1 MLSKA
6 RGKRFQLILIK
17 PSHYDADG
25 YVVQWLRSTMPSN
38 SLAAV
43 YSLALGAATRQ
54 VLGPDLP
61 IDVVAIDE
69 TNTRV
74 RPRDIVKRIASNG
87 GLGLIGFVGVQ
98 SNEFPRT
105 LDLARRFRAAGVQV
119 MIGGFHVSG
128 CLAML
133 KETQVDI
140 KVAQELGVSI
150 FAGEAEEGFD
160 EVLQDAAKGELKPL
174 YNHMKK
180 ELPGIGNVPFPPFL
194 PVDFVNRTVG
204 NVTSFDAGRGCP
216 FQCSFCTIINVQ
228 GRKSRY
234 RSPDSIEQILRM
246 NWAQGV
252 KRFFIT
258 DDNFARNKDWEAIY
272 DRIIKLREE
281 DGMDVRFM
289 IQVDTLCHKIPNF
302 IEKSRRA
309 GVTRVFIGLENIN
322 PANLIAAKKRQNKI
336 TEYRK
341 MLLEW
346 KRVGI
351 MTFAGYILGFENDTP
366 ESIRHDLEIIKKEL
380 PLDALEFF
388 VLTPLPGSEDHK
400 ILYEK
405 NVWMDP
411 DMNKYE
417 LEHVVTAHAKMTR
430 EEWQSAYRSA
440 WDVFYTD
447 EHLETI
453 MRRAHATGINIR
465 SLMPVLMW
473 FSSAMKIENLHPLQW
488 GIFRVKH
495 RKDRRPGFPIE
506 SPLSFYANYAA
517 ETSQEGHEAR
527 AALAASEEHRR
538 QDRGRPELQAL
549 SGRGPGSSDRG
560 RRRAYG
566 ALHPERDG
574 ARGRKA
580 RASRGRAS
588 SHERS
593 CRQWPRRQ
601 WAERQWAKRCR
612 DPRRSPSRCRPPRS
626 PPRATARHHPASGIS
641 LTRSCPRT
649 RASSIHWSCNPIEGG
664 GYWIAR
670 SSRAMTIS
678 WKAAAST
685 SRRAPG
691 ERNRRPDQLA
701 CAMAVGAGRMDSL
714 PRHSEGRTGAD
725 SAPYAGRPSG
735 P

>member
-17 PSHYDADG
+17 PSHYDAAG

-43 YSLALGAATRQ
+43 YSLARGAAERQ

-61 IDVVAIDE
+61 IDVIAMDE

-74 RPRDIVKRIASNG
+74 RPRDIVKRIAKNG
-87 GLGLIGFVGVQ
+87 GLGLVGLIGVQ
-98 SNEFPRT
+98 SNEFPRA
-105 LDLARRFRAAGVQV
+105 LDIARPLRAAGVQV

-133 KETQVDI
+133 KDTQTDI
-140 KVAQELGVSI
+140 KVAQALGISI
-150 FAGEAEEGFD
+150 FAGEAEEGLD
-160 EVLQDAAKGELKPL
+160 EVLQDAARGELRDL
-174 YNHMKK
+174 YNHMKV
-180 ELPGIGNVPFPPFL
+180 LPGIGDVPSPPFL
-194 PVDFVNRTVG
+194 PVDFVKRTVG

-366 ESIRHDLEIIKKEL
+366 DSIRHDLEIIKKEL

-417 LEHVVTAHAKMTR
+417 LEHVVTGHAKMTK
-430 EEWQSAYRSA
+430 EEWQGAYRSA
-440 WDVFYTD
+440 WDIFYTD

-473 FSSAMKIENLHPLQW
+473 FSSAVKIEELHPLQW

-495 RKDRRPGFPIE
+495 RKDRRPGLPIE
-506 SPLSFYANYAA
+506 TSLSFYAGYAA
-517 ETSQEGHEAR
+517 ETARKAVKLVRRWRHLKSIVAKIETDPHAKSYQDDALIPVGEEDAEHMELYTQSETVR
-527 AALAASEEHRR
+527 AAV
-538 QDRGRPELQAL
+538 Q
-549 SGRGPGSSDRG
+549 
-560 RRRAYG
+560 
-566 ALHPERDG
+566 
-574 ARGRKA
+574 
-580 RASRGRAS
+580 
-588 SHERS
+588 HER
-593 CRQWPRRQ
+593 RV
-601 WAERQWAKRCR
+601 
-612 DPRRSPSRCRPPRS
+612 
-626 PPRATARHHPASGIS
+626 ASGPANGHQPKVHAGNGHAGNGHKDS
-641 LTRSCPRT
+641 GL
-649 RASSIHWSCNPIEGG
+649 GD
-664 GYWIAR
+664 
-670 SSRAMTIS
+670 
-678 WKAAAST
+678 AAHHDAGHHDH
-685 SRRAPG
+685 AH
-691 ERNRRPDQLA
+691 ERRPDI
-701 CAMAVGAGRMDSL
+701 
-714 PRHSEGRTGAD
+714 
-725 SAPYAGRPSG
+725 APPA
-735 P
+735 

>member
-17 PSHYDADG
+17 PSHYDAAG

-43 YSLALGAATRQ
+43 YSLARGAAERQ

-61 IDVVAIDE
+61 IDVIAMDE

-74 RPRDIVKRIASNG
+74 RPRDIAKRIAKNG
-87 GLGLIGFVGVQ
+87 GLGLVGLIGVQ
-98 SNEFPRT
+98 SNEFPRA
-105 LDLARRFRAAGVQV
+105 LDIARPLRAAGVQV

-133 KETQVDI
+133 KDTQTDI
-140 KVAQELGVSI
+140 KVAQALGISI
-150 FAGEAEEGFD
+150 FAGEAEEGLD
-160 EVLQDAAKGELKPL
+160 EVLQDAARGELRDL
-174 YNHMKK
+174 YNHMKV
-180 ELPGIGNVPFPPFL
+180 LPGIGDVPSPPFL
-194 PVDFVNRTVG
+194 PVDFVKRTVG

-302 IEKSRRA
+302 IEKSQRA

-366 ESIRHDLEIIKKEL
+366 DSIRHDLEIIKKEL

-400 ILYEK
+400 VLYEK

-417 LEHVVTAHAKMTR
+417 LEHVVTGHAKMTK
-430 EEWQSAYRSA
+430 EEWQGAYRSA
-440 WDVFYTD
+440 WDIFYTD

-473 FSSAMKIENLHPLQW
+473 FSSAVKIEELHPLQW

-495 RKDRRPGFPIE
+495 RKDRRPGLPIE
-506 SPLSFYANYAA
+506 SPLSFYAGYAA
-517 ETSQEGHEAR
+517 ETARKAVKLVRRWRHLKSIVAKIEADPHAKSYQDGALIPVGEEDAEHMELYTQSETVR
-527 AALAASEEHRR
+527 AAV
-538 QDRGRPELQAL
+538 Q
-549 SGRGPGSSDRG
+549 
-560 RRRAYG
+560 
-566 ALHPERDG
+566 
-574 ARGRKA
+574 
-580 RASRGRAS
+580 
-588 SHERS
+588 HERRVAGGPANGHQPKVHS
-593 CRQWPRRQ
+593 GNGHV
-601 WAERQWAKRCR
+601 ANGHAGNGHK
-612 DPRRSPSRCRPPRS
+612 DNGLGD
-626 PPRATARHHPASGIS
+626 AAHHDAGHHDH
-641 LTRSCPRT
+641 
-649 RASSIHWSCNPIEGG
+649 AHE
-664 GYWIAR
+664 
-670 SSRAMTIS
+670 
-678 WKAAAST
+678 
-685 SRRAPG
+685 
-691 ERNRRPDQLA
+691 RRPDI
-701 CAMAVGAGRMDSL
+701 
-714 PRHSEGRTGAD
+714 
-725 SAPYAGRPSG
+725 APPAA
-735 P
+735 

>member
-1 MLSKA
+1 M
-6 RGKRFQLILIK
+6 
-17 PSHYDADG
+17 
-25 YVVQWLRSTMPSN
+25 
-38 SLAAV
+38 
-43 YSLALGAATRQ
+43 
-54 VLGPDLP
+54 
-61 IDVVAIDE
+61 
-69 TNTRV
+69 
-74 RPRDIVKRIASNG
+74 RPRDIAKRIARNG
-87 GLGLIGFVGVQ
+87 GFGLVGLIGVQ
-98 SNEFPRT
+98 SNEFPRA
-105 LDLARRFRAAGVQV
+105 LDIARPLRAAGVQV

-133 KETQVDI
+133 KDTQTDI
-140 KVAQELGVSI
+140 KVAQELGISI
-150 FAGEAEEGFD
+150 FAGEAEEGLD
-160 EVLQDAAKGELKPL
+160 EVLQDAARGELRDL
-174 YNHMKK
+174 YNHMKV
-180 ELPGIGNVPFPPFL
+180 LPGIGDVPSPPFL
-194 PVDFVNRTVG
+194 PVDFVKRTVG

-302 IEKSRRA
+302 IEKSQRA

-351 MTFAGYILGFENDTP
+351 MTFAGYILGFPNDTP

-400 ILYEK
+400 VLYEK

-417 LEHVVTAHAKMTR
+417 LEHVVTGHAKMTK
-430 EEWQSAYRSA
+430 EEWQGAYRSA
-440 WDVFYTD
+440 WDIFYTD

-473 FSSAMKIENLHPLQW
+473 FSSAVKIEELHPLQW

-495 RKDRRPGFPIE
+495 RKDRRPGLPIE
-506 SPLSFYANYAA
+506 SPLSFYASYAA
-517 ETSQEGHEAR
+517 ETARKAVKLARRWRHLKSIVAKIEADPHAKSYQDDALIPVGEEDAEHMELYTQSETVR
-527 AALAASEEHRR
+527 AAV
-538 QDRGRPELQAL
+538 Q
-549 SGRGPGSSDRG
+549 
-560 RRRAYG
+560 
-566 ALHPERDG
+566 
-574 ARGRKA
+574 
-580 RASRGRAS
+580 
-588 SHERS
+588 HER
-593 CRQWPRRQ
+593 RVAGGPANGHQPKVH
-601 WAERQWAKRCR
+601 AGNGHAGNGHAANGHK
-612 DPRRSPSRCRPPRS
+612 DNGLGD
-626 PPRATARHHPASGIS
+626 AAHHDAGHHDH
-641 LTRSCPRT
+641 
-649 RASSIHWSCNPIEGG
+649 AHE
-664 GYWIAR
+664 
-670 SSRAMTIS
+670 
-678 WKAAAST
+678 
-685 SRRAPG
+685 
-691 ERNRRPDQLA
+691 RRPDI
-701 CAMAVGAGRMDSL
+701 
-714 PRHSEGRTGAD
+714 
-725 SAPYAGRPSG
+725 APPAA
-735 P
+735 

>member
-1 MLSKA
+1 MPSKA
-6 RGKRFQLILIK
+6 PDRRFQLILIK

-43 YSLALGAATRQ
+43 YSLAKGAAERGI
-54 VLGPDLP
+54 LGPDLP
-61 IDVVAIDE
+61 IDVIAIDE

-74 RPRDIVKRIASNG
+74 RPREIAKRIARHG
-87 GLGLIGFVGVQ
+87 GLGMVGLIGVQ
-98 SNEFPRT
+98 SNEFPRA
-105 LDLARRFRAAGVQV
+105 LDISRPLRAAGVQV
-119 MIGGFHVSG
+119 VIGGFHVSG

-133 KETQVDI
+133 KETQTDI
-140 KVAQELGVSI
+140 KSAQDLGISI

-160 EVLQDAAKGELKPL
+160 EVLLDAAKRELRPL
-174 YNHMKK
+174 YNHMK
-180 ELPGIGNVPFPPFL
+180 ELPGIGDVASPPFL
-194 PVDFVNRTVG
+194 PVDFVKRTVG

-234 RSPDSIEQILRM
+234 RSPNSIEQILRM

-281 DGMDVRFM
+281 DGLDVRFM

-400 ILYEK
+400 VLFEK

-417 LEHVVTAHAKMTR
+417 LEHVVTGHPKMTK
-430 EEWQSAYRSA
+430 EEWQDAYRSA
-440 WDVFYTD
+440 WDIFYTD

-473 FSSAMKIENLHPLQW
+473 FSSAVKIEELHPLQW
-488 GIFRVKH
+488 GIFRLKY
-495 RKDRRPGFPIE
+495 RKDRRSTFPIE
-506 SPLSFYANYAA
+506 PRLSFYANTVQETARKAVKLVRRWRHLKRIVAKIEADPHAKLYMDAA
-517 ETSQEGHEAR
+517 LTPVAEEDAEHMDLYNQSDVIR
-527 AALAASEEHRR
+527 AAVQHERR
-538 QDRGRPELQAL
+538 VAGHHTHSHPANGHVHVHGDNGHAGNGADAGHHDHQDRDE
-549 SGRGPGSSDRG
+549 
-560 RRRAYG
+560 RRT
-566 ALHPERDG
+566 EIV
-574 ARGRKA
+574 
-580 RASRGRAS
+580 
-588 SHERS
+588 
-593 CRQWPRRQ
+593 
-601 WAERQWAKRCR
+601 
-612 DPRRSPSRCRPPRS
+612 PP
-626 PPRATARHHPASGIS
+626 
-641 LTRSCPRT
+641 
-649 RASSIHWSCNPIEGG
+649 
-664 GYWIAR
+664 
-670 SSRAMTIS
+670 
-678 WKAAAST
+678 AA
-685 SRRAPG
+685 
-691 ERNRRPDQLA
+691 
-701 CAMAVGAGRMDSL
+701 
-714 PRHSEGRTGAD
+714 
-725 SAPYAGRPSG
+725 
-735 P
+735 

>member
-1 MLSKA
+1 
-6 RGKRFQLILIK
+6 
-17 PSHYDADG
+17 
-25 YVVQWLRSTMPSN
+25 MPSN

-105 LDLARRFRAAGVQV
+105 LDLARRFRAAGLQV

-160 EVLQDAAKGELKPL
+160 EVLQDAAKGALKPL

-506 SPLSFYANYAA
+506 SPLVVLR
-517 ETSQEGHEAR
+517 ELCRGDIQEGHEAR

-560 RRRAYG
+560 RRRAHG

-580 RASRGRAS
+580 RAPRGRAS

-593 CRQWPRRQ
+593 GRQWPCRQ

-626 PPRATARHHPASGIS
+626 PPRATARHHPASGMS
-641 LTRSCPRT
+641 LTLSCPRT
-649 RASSIHWSCNPIEGG
+649 RASSIHWSRSPIEGG
-664 GYWIAR
+664 VITG
-670 SSRAMTIS
+670 S
-678 WKAAAST
+678 
-685 SRRAPG
+685 PG
-691 ERNRRPDQLA
+691 R
-701 CAMAVGAGRMDSL
+701 AGR
-714 PRHSEGRTGAD
+714 
-725 SAPYAGRPSG
+725 
-735 P
+735 

>member
-6 RGKRFQLILIK
+6 LGKRFQLVLIK
-17 PSHYDADG
+17 PSHYDTDG

-43 YSLALGAATRQ
+43 YSLARGAADGQ
-54 VLGPDLP
+54 VLGPNLP
-61 IDVVAIDE
+61 IDVTAIDE

-74 RPRDIVKRIASNG
+74 RPHHIAKRIARNG
-87 GLGLIGFVGVQ
+87 GLGLVGLIGVQ
-98 SNEFPRT
+98 SNEFPRA
-105 LDLARRFRAAGVQV
+105 LDIARPLRAAGVQV

-133 KETQVDI
+133 SEIQADI
-140 KVAQELGVSI
+140 KTAQALGISI

-160 EVLQDAAKGELKPL
+160 EVLQDASRCELRPI
-174 YNHMKK
+174 YNHMKV
-180 ELPGIGNVPFPPFL
+180 LPSIGDVPSPPFL

-351 MTFAGYILGFENDTP
+351 MTFAGYILGFPNDTP
-366 ESIRHDLEIIKKEL
+366 ESIRHDLEIIKREL

-400 ILYEK
+400 ILFEK

-417 LEHVVTAHAKMTR
+417 LEHVVTGHAKMTK
-430 EEWQSAYRSA
+430 EEWQAAYRSA
-440 WDVFYTD
+440 WDIFYTD

-453 MRRAHATGINIR
+453 MRRAAATGINLC
-465 SLMPVLMW
+465 SLMSALMW
-473 FSSAMKIENLHPLQW
+473 FSSAMKIEELHPLQW
-488 GIFRVKH
+488 GIFRVKY
-495 RKDRRPGFPIE
+495 RKDRRSSFPIE
-506 SPLSFYANYAA
+506 SPLSFYAGYAA
-517 ETSQEGHEAR
+517 ETATKAAKLARQWLHLKSILRKIEADPNAKSYQDGALIPVTEEDADHMELYTQSEAVR
-527 AALAASEEHRR
+527 AAVQHERRVAGHHANGHTATSHAENGHAGNGHAGNGLGGTGGRRHDHSE
-538 QDRGRPELQAL
+538 QRPEII
-549 SGRGPGSSDRG
+549 
-560 RRRAYG
+560 
-566 ALHPERDG
+566 
-574 ARGRKA
+574 
-580 RASRGRAS
+580 
-588 SHERS
+588 
-593 CRQWPRRQ
+593 
-601 WAERQWAKRCR
+601 
-612 DPRRSPSRCRPPRS
+612 
-626 PPRATARHHPASGIS
+626 TPA
-641 LTRSCPRT
+641 
-649 RASSIHWSCNPIEGG
+649 A
-664 GYWIAR
+664 
-670 SSRAMTIS
+670 
-678 WKAAAST
+678 
-685 SRRAPG
+685 
-691 ERNRRPDQLA
+691 
-701 CAMAVGAGRMDSL
+701 
-714 PRHSEGRTGAD
+714 
-725 SAPYAGRPSG
+725 
-735 P
+735 

>member
-6 RGKRFQLILIK
+6 PGKRFQLVLIK

-43 YSLALGAATRQ
+43 YALACGAAERQ
-54 VLGPDLP
+54 ILGPDLP
-61 IDVVAIDE
+61 IDVVAMDE

-74 RPRDIVKRIASNG
+74 RPDRIVKQIASKG
-87 GLGLIGFVGVQ
+87 GLGLVGFVGVQ

-105 LDLARRFRAAGVQV
+105 LDLARIFRAKGVQV

-133 KETQVDI
+133 KDVQADI
-140 KVAQELGVSI
+140 KLAQEIGVSI
-150 FAGEAEEGFD
+150 FAGEAEEGLD
-160 EVLQDAAKGELKPL
+160 EALQDAASGELQPL
-174 YNHMKK
+174 YNHMKV
-180 ELPGIGNVPFPPFL
+180 LPGIGDVPSPPFL
-194 PVDFVNRTVG
+194 PADFVKRTVG

-234 RSPDSIEQILRM
+234 RSPDSIEQILRS
-246 NWAQGV
+246 NWVQGV

-351 MTFAGYILGFENDTP
+351 MTFAGYILGFPNDTP
-366 ESIRHDLEIIKKEL
+366 ESIRHDLEIIKREL

-400 ILYEK
+400 VLYEK
-405 NVWMDP
+405 GAWMDP
-411 DMNKYE
+411 DLNKYE
-417 LEHVVTAHAKMTR
+417 LEHVVSDHAKMTKA
-430 EEWQSAYRSA
+430 EWQAAYRSA
-440 WDVFYTD
+440 WDIFYTD

-453 MRRAHATGINIR
+453 MRRAAATGINIR

-473 FSSAMKIENLHPLQW
+473 FSSAVKIEELHPLQW
-488 GIFRVKH
+488 GIFRVKY
-495 RKDRRPGFPIE
+495 RKDRRPSLPLEPPIA
-506 SPLSFYANYAA
+506 FYARYAGDTA
-517 ETSQEGHEAR
+517 
-527 AALAASEEHRR
+527 
-538 QDRGRPELQAL
+538 
-549 SGRGPGSSDRG
+549 
-560 RRRAYG
+560 
-566 ALHPERDG
+566 
-574 ARGRKA
+574 RKA
-580 RASRGRAS
+580 AKLVRRWLHLKSIVRKIEADPNSMAYRDDSLIPVAEEDSEHMELYTQTEAARVAVARERRVAGHHANGHHHHDHGGNGHADTGRHDA
-588 SHERS
+588 
-593 CRQWPRRQ
+593 P
-601 WAERQWAKRCR
+601 
-612 DPRRSPSRCRPPRS
+612 
-626 PPRATARHHPASGIS
+626 AREQG
-641 LTRSCPRT
+641 
-649 RASSIHWSCNPIEGG
+649 
-664 GYWIAR
+664 
-670 SSRAMTIS
+670 
-678 WKAAAST
+678 KAAPRPQA
-685 SRRAPG
+685 AP
-691 ERNRRPDQLA
+691 PA
-701 CAMAVGAGRMDSL
+701 A
-714 PRHSEGRTGAD
+714 
-725 SAPYAGRPSG
+725 
-735 P
+735 

>member
-6 RGKRFQLILIK
+6 TGRRFQLILIK

-43 YSLALGAATRQ
+43 YSLAKGAAERQ

-61 IDVVAIDE
+61 IDVIAIDE
-69 TNTRV
+69 TNARV
-74 RPRDIVKRIASNG
+74 KPRAIARRIARNG
-87 GLGLIGFVGVQ
+87 GVGLVGLIGVQ
-98 SNEFPRT
+98 SNEFPRAI
-105 LDLARRFRAAGVQV
+105 DIARPLRAAGIQV

-133 KETQVDI
+133 SETQADI
-140 KVAQELGVSI
+140 KLAQELGISI

-160 EVLQDAAKGELKPL
+160 EVLEHAAIGELKPL
-174 YNHMKK
+174 YDHMKN
-180 ELPGIGNVPFPPFL
+180 LPAINDVPSPPFL

-234 RSPDSIEQILRM
+234 RSPDSVEQILRM
-246 NWAQGV
+246 NWDQGV

-258 DDNFARNKDWEAIY
+258 DDNFARNKDWEPIY
-272 DRIIKLREE
+272 DRIIKLREV

-351 MTFAGYILGFENDTP
+351 MTFAGYILGFPNDTP
-366 ESIRHDLEIIKKEL
+366 DSIRHDLEIIKKEL
-380 PLDALEFF
+380 PVDALEFF

-400 ILYEK
+400 VLFEK

-417 LEHVVTAHAKMTR
+417 LEHVVTGHAKMTKD
-430 EEWQSAYRSA
+430 EWQDAYRTA
-440 WDVFYTD
+440 WDIFYTD

-453 MRRAHATGINIR
+453 MRRAAATGINIR

-473 FSSAMKIENLHPLQW
+473 FSSAVLIENLHPLQW
-488 GIFRVKH
+488 GIFRVKY
-495 RKDRRPGFPIE
+495 RKDRRSTFPLE
-506 SPLSFYANYAA
+506 PRLSFYARYARETA
-517 ETSQEGHEAR
+517 EKAVKLVRRWRHLKRIVAKIEADPR
-527 AALAASEEHRR
+527 AALYMDGSLTPVADEDAEHMDLYTQNEAARVAVERERR
-538 QDRGRPELQAL
+538 VAGVRPNGHNGNGHDDARHQAPGHTHDHHETDVRRPEIV
-549 SGRGPGSSDRG
+549 
-560 RRRAYG
+560 
-566 ALHPERDG
+566 
-574 ARGRKA
+574 
-580 RASRGRAS
+580 
-588 SHERS
+588 
-593 CRQWPRRQ
+593 
-601 WAERQWAKRCR
+601 
-612 DPRRSPSRCRPPRS
+612 S
-626 PPRATARHHPASGIS
+626 PPA
-641 LTRSCPRT
+641 
-649 RASSIHWSCNPIEGG
+649 
-664 GYWIAR
+664 
-670 SSRAMTIS
+670 
-678 WKAAAST
+678 
-685 SRRAPG
+685 
-691 ERNRRPDQLA
+691 
-701 CAMAVGAGRMDSL
+701 
-714 PRHSEGRTGAD
+714 
-725 SAPYAGRPSG
+725 
-735 P
+735 

>member
-17 PSHYDADG
+17 PSHYDTDG

-43 YSLALGAATRQ
+43 YSLARGAADRQ

-61 IDVVAIDE
+61 IDVIAIDE

-74 RPRDIVKRIASNG
+74 RPRDIAKRIARNG
-87 GLGLIGFVGVQ
+87 GLGLVGLIGVQ
-98 SNEFPRT
+98 SNEFPRA
-105 LDLARRFRAAGVQV
+105 LDIARPLRAAGVQV

-133 KETQVDI
+133 KDTQTDI
-140 KVAQELGVSI
+140 KVAQELGISI
-150 FAGEAEEGFD
+150 FAGEAEEGLD
-160 EVLQDAAKGELKPL
+160 EVLLDAARCELRPL
-174 YNHMKK
+174 YNHMK
-180 ELPGIGNVPFPPFL
+180 ELPGIGDVPSPPFL
-194 PVDFVNRTVG
+194 PVDFVKRTVG

-302 IEKSRRA
+302 IEKSQRA

-351 MTFAGYILGFENDTP
+351 MTFAGYILGFPNDTP

-400 ILYEK
+400 VLYEK

-417 LEHVVTAHAKMTR
+417 LEHVVTGHAKMTK
-430 EEWQSAYRSA
+430 EEWQGAYRSA
-440 WDVFYTD
+440 WDIFYTD

-473 FSSAMKIENLHPLQW
+473 FSSAVKIEELHPLQW

-495 RKDRRPGFPIE
+495 RKDRRPGLPLE
-506 SPLSFYANYAA
+506 SPLSFYASYAS
-517 ETSQEGHEAR
+517 ETARKAVKLARRWRHLKSIVAKIEADPHAKAYQDDALIPVGEEDFEHMELYTQSETVR
-527 AALAASEEHRR
+527 AAV
-538 QDRGRPELQAL
+538 
-549 SGRGPGSSDRG
+549 
-560 RRRAYG
+560 
-566 ALHPERDG
+566 
-574 ARGRKA
+574 K
-580 RASRGRAS
+580 
-588 SHERS
+588 HER
-593 CRQWPRRQ
+593 RVAGGPANGHQPKVH
-601 WAERQWAKRCR
+601 AGNGHAANGHK
-612 DPRRSPSRCRPPRS
+612 DNGLGD
-626 PPRATARHHPASGIS
+626 AAHHDAGHHDH
-641 LTRSCPRT
+641 
-649 RASSIHWSCNPIEGG
+649 AHE
-664 GYWIAR
+664 
-670 SSRAMTIS
+670 
-678 WKAAAST
+678 
-685 SRRAPG
+685 
-691 ERNRRPDQLA
+691 RRPDI
-701 CAMAVGAGRMDSL
+701 
-714 PRHSEGRTGAD
+714 
-725 SAPYAGRPSG
+725 APPAA
-735 P
+735 

>member
-43 YSLALGAATRQ
+43 YSLACGAAGRQ

-61 IDVVAIDE
+61 IDVTAIDE

-74 RPRDIVKRIASNG
+74 RPRDIAKRIARNG
-87 GLGLIGFVGVQ
+87 GLGLVGLIGVQ
-98 SNEFPRT
+98 SNEFPRA
-105 LDLARRFRAAGVQV
+105 LDIARPLRAAGVQV

-140 KVAQELGVSI
+140 KVAQELGISI
-150 FAGEAEEGFD
+150 FAGEAEEGLD
-160 EVLQDAAKGELKPL
+160 EVLQDAARCELRDI
-174 YNHMKK
+174 YNHMKV
-180 ELPGIGNVPFPPFL
+180 LPGIGDVPSPPFL
-194 PVDFVNRTVG
+194 PVDFVKRTVG

-246 NWAQGV
+246 NLAQGV

-281 DGMDVRFM
+281 DGLDVRFM

-400 ILYEK
+400 VLFEK

-417 LEHVVTAHAKMTR
+417 LEHVVTGHAKMTK
-430 EEWQSAYRSA
+430 EEWQGAYRSA
-440 WDVFYTD
+440 WDIFYTD
-447 EHLETI
+447 EHIETI

-473 FSSAMKIENLHPLQW
+473 FSSAVKIEELHPLQW

-495 RKDRRPGFPIE
+495 RKDRRPGLPIE
-506 SPLSFYANYAA
+506 SPLSFYASYAA
-517 ETSQEGHEAR
+517 ET
-527 AALAASEEHRR
+527 
-538 QDRGRPELQAL
+538 
-549 SGRGPGSSDRG
+549 
-560 RRRAYG
+560 
-566 ALHPERDG
+566 
-574 ARGRKA
+574 
-580 RASRGRAS
+580 
-588 SHERS
+588 
-593 CRQWPRRQ
+593 
-601 WAERQWAKRCR
+601 
-612 DPRRSPSRCRPPRS
+612 
-626 PPRATARHHPASGIS
+626 AT
-641 LTRSCPRT
+641 
-649 RASSIHWSCNPIEGG
+649 
-664 GYWIAR
+664 
-670 SSRAMTIS
+670 
-678 WKAAAST
+678 KAA
-685 SRRAPG
+685 
-691 ERNRRPDQLA
+691 
-701 CAMAVGAGRMDSL
+701 
-714 PRHSEGRTGAD
+714 
-725 SAPYAGRPSG
+725 
-735 P
+735 

>member
-6 RGKRFQLILIK
+6 PGKRFQLVLIK

-43 YSLALGAATRQ
+43 YALACGGAERQ
-54 VLGPDLP
+54 ILGPDLP
-61 IDVVAIDE
+61 IDVVAMDE

-74 RPRDIVKRIASNG
+74 RPDRIVKQIASNG
-87 GLGLIGFVGVQ
+87 GLGLVGFVGVQ

-105 LDLARRFRAAGVQV
+105 LDLARIFRAKGVQV

-133 KETQVDI
+133 KDVQADI
-140 KVAQELGVSI
+140 KLAQEIGVSI
-150 FAGEAEEGFD
+150 FAGEAEEGLD
-160 EVLQDAAKGELKPL
+160 EALQDAARGELQPL
-174 YNHMKK
+174 YNHMKV
-180 ELPGIGNVPFPPFL
+180 LPGIGDVPSPPFL
-194 PVDFVNRTVG
+194 PADFVKRTVG

-234 RSPDSIEQILRM
+234 RSPDSIEQILRS
-246 NWAQGV
+246 NWVQGV

-351 MTFAGYILGFENDTP
+351 MTFAGYILGFPNDTP
-366 ESIRHDLEIIKKEL
+366 ESIRHDLEIIKREL

-400 ILYEK
+400 VLYEK
-405 NVWMDP
+405 GAWMDP
-411 DMNKYE
+411 DLNKYE
-417 LEHVVTAHAKMTR
+417 LEHVVSDHAKMTKD
-430 EEWQSAYRSA
+430 EWQGAYRSA
-440 WDVFYTD
+440 WDIFYTD

-453 MRRAHATGINIR
+453 MRRAAATGINIR

-473 FSSAMKIENLHPLQW
+473 FSSAVKIEELHPLQW
-488 GIFRVKH
+488 GIFRVKY
-495 RKDRRPGFPIE
+495 RKDRRPTLPLE
-506 SPLSFYANYAA
+506 SPVAFYARYAGDTAQKAAKLARRWLHLKSIVRKIEADPNSMAYRDDALIPVA
-517 ETSQEGHEAR
+517 EEDSEHMELYTQTEAARVAVERERRVAGHHGHQHHDHGGNGHADTNRHDTPAR
-527 AALAASEEHRR
+527 DQGKATP
-538 QDRGRPELQAL
+538 RPEA
-549 SGRGPGSSDRG
+549 
-560 RRRAYG
+560 A
-566 ALHPERDG
+566 
-574 ARGRKA
+574 
-580 RASRGRAS
+580 
-588 SHERS
+588 
-593 CRQWPRRQ
+593 
-601 WAERQWAKRCR
+601 
-612 DPRRSPSRCRPPRS
+612 PP
-626 PPRATARHHPASGIS
+626 
-641 LTRSCPRT
+641 
-649 RASSIHWSCNPIEGG
+649 
-664 GYWIAR
+664 
-670 SSRAMTIS
+670 
-678 WKAAAST
+678 AA
-685 SRRAPG
+685 
-691 ERNRRPDQLA
+691 
-701 CAMAVGAGRMDSL
+701 
-714 PRHSEGRTGAD
+714 
-725 SAPYAGRPSG
+725 
-735 P
+735 

>member
-1 MLSKA
+1 MPSKA
-6 RGKRFQLILIK
+6 PVRRFQLILIK

-43 YSLALGAATRQ
+43 YSLAKGAAERGI
-54 VLGPDLP
+54 LGPDLP
-61 IDVVAIDE
+61 IDVIAIDE

-74 RPRDIVKRIASNG
+74 RPREIAKRIARHG
-87 GLGLIGFVGVQ
+87 GLGMVGLIGVQ
-98 SNEFPRT
+98 SNEFPRA
-105 LDLARRFRAAGVQV
+105 LDISRPLRAAGVQV
-119 MIGGFHVSG
+119 VIGGFHVSG

-133 KETQVDI
+133 KETQTDI
-140 KVAQELGVSI
+140 KSAQDLGISI

-160 EVLQDAAKGELKPL
+160 EVLLDAAKRELRPL
-174 YNHMKK
+174 YNHMK
-180 ELPGIGNVPFPPFL
+180 ELPGIGDVASPPFL
-194 PVDFVNRTVG
+194 PVDFVKRTVG

-234 RSPDSIEQILRM
+234 RSPNSIEQILRM

-281 DGMDVRFM
+281 DGLDVRFM

-400 ILYEK
+400 VLFEK

-417 LEHVVTAHAKMTR
+417 LEHVVTGHPKMTK
-430 EEWQSAYRSA
+430 EEWQDAYRSA
-440 WDVFYTD
+440 WDIFYTD

-473 FSSAMKIENLHPLQW
+473 FSSAVKIEELHPLQW
-488 GIFRVKH
+488 GIFRLKY
-495 RKDRRPGFPIE
+495 RKDRRSTFPIE
-506 SPLSFYANYAA
+506 PRLSFYANTVQETARKAVKLVRRWRHLKRIVAKIEADPHAKLYMDAA
-517 ETSQEGHEAR
+517 LTPVAEEDAEHMDLYNQSEVIR
-527 AALAASEEHRR
+527 AAVQHERR
-538 QDRGRPELQAL
+538 VAGHHTHSHPANGHVHVHGDNGHAGNGADAGHHDNQDRDE
-549 SGRGPGSSDRG
+549 
-560 RRRAYG
+560 RRT
-566 ALHPERDG
+566 EIV
-574 ARGRKA
+574 
-580 RASRGRAS
+580 
-588 SHERS
+588 
-593 CRQWPRRQ
+593 
-601 WAERQWAKRCR
+601 
-612 DPRRSPSRCRPPRS
+612 PP
-626 PPRATARHHPASGIS
+626 
-641 LTRSCPRT
+641 
-649 RASSIHWSCNPIEGG
+649 
-664 GYWIAR
+664 
-670 SSRAMTIS
+670 
-678 WKAAAST
+678 AA
-685 SRRAPG
+685 
-691 ERNRRPDQLA
+691 
-701 CAMAVGAGRMDSL
+701 
-714 PRHSEGRTGAD
+714 
-725 SAPYAGRPSG
+725 
-735 P
+735 

>member
-61 IDVVAIDE
+61 IDVAAIDE

-87 GLGLIGFVGVQ
+87 GLGLVGFVGVQ

-194 PVDFVNRTVG
+194 PVDFVKRTVG

-351 MTFAGYILGFENDTP
+351 MTFAGYILGFPNDTP
-366 ESIRHDLEIIKKEL
+366 DSIRHDLEIIKKEL

-405 NVWMDP
+405 KVWMDP

-417 LEHVVTAHAKMTR
+417 LEHVVTAHAKMSK
-430 EEWQSAYRSA
+430 EEWQAAYRSV

-488 GIFRVKH
+488 GIFRVKY
-495 RKDRRPGFPIE
+495 RKDRRPGLPIE
-506 SPLSFYANYAA
+506 SPLSFYASYAA
-517 ETSQEGHEAR
+517 ETSRKATKLARRWLHLKSIVAKIEANPAAKLYQDEALVPVTEEDAEHMELYTQSETVR
-527 AALAASEEHRR
+527 AAV
-538 QDRGRPELQAL
+538 Q
-549 SGRGPGSSDRG
+549 
-560 RRRAYG
+560 
-566 ALHPERDG
+566 
-574 ARGRKA
+574 
-580 RASRGRAS
+580 
-588 SHERS
+588 HERRVAGHLHTNGHVGNGHAANGQNGNGLS
-593 CRQWPRRQ
+593 DADTHAGHHDAGHHDHYHEPQPGII
-601 WAERQWAKRCR
+601 
-612 DPRRSPSRCRPPRS
+612 PP
-626 PPRATARHHPASGIS
+626 
-641 LTRSCPRT
+641 
-649 RASSIHWSCNPIEGG
+649 
-664 GYWIAR
+664 
-670 SSRAMTIS
+670 
-678 WKAAAST
+678 AA
-685 SRRAPG
+685 
-691 ERNRRPDQLA
+691 
-701 CAMAVGAGRMDSL
+701 
-714 PRHSEGRTGAD
+714 
-725 SAPYAGRPSG
+725 
-735 P
+735 

>member
-6 RGKRFQLILIK
+6 RGKRFQLVLIK

-38 SLAAV
+38 SLAAL
-43 YSLALGAATRQ
+43 YSLARGAVDCE
-54 VLGPDLP
+54 VLGPNLP
-61 IDVVAIDE
+61 IDVAAIDE

-74 RPRDIVKRIASNG
+74 RPRDIAKRIARNG
-87 GLGLIGFVGVQ
+87 GLGLVGLIGVQ
-98 SNEFPRT
+98 SNEFPRA
-105 LDLARRFRAAGVQV
+105 LDIARPLRAAGVQV
-119 MIGGFHVSG
+119 IIGGFHVSG

-133 KETQVDI
+133 SEIQADI
-140 KVAQELGVSI
+140 KVAQELGISI

-160 EVLQDAAKGELKPL
+160 EVLQDASRCELRPI
-174 YNHMKK
+174 YNHMKV
-180 ELPGIGNVPFPPFL
+180 LPSISDVHSPPFL

-341 MLLEW
+341 MLLGW
-346 KRVGI
+346 KAAGI
-351 MTFAGYILGFENDTP
+351 MTFAGYILGFPNDTP
-366 ESIRHDLEIIKKEL
+366 ESICRDLEIIKREL

-400 ILYEK
+400 ILFEE

-417 LEHVVTAHAKMTR
+417 LEHVVTGHAKMTK
-430 EEWQSAYRSA
+430 EEWQAAYRSA
-440 WDVFYTD
+440 WEIFYTD

-453 MRRAHATGINIR
+453 MRRAAATGINLR

-473 FSSAMKIENLHPLQW
+473 FSSATKIEALHPLQW
-488 GIFRVKH
+488 GIFRLKY
-495 RKDRRPGFPIE
+495 RKDRRPGFRIE
-506 SPLSFYANYAA
+506 SPLSFYTSYAA
-517 ETSQEGHEAR
+517 ETATKAAKLARRWLHLKSILRKIEADPNAKSYQDEALIPVTEEDAEHLELYTQSEAVR
-527 AALAASEEHRR
+527 AAVQHERRVAGIRAKGHPSNGHAANNHAGNGHVGNGLGGT
-538 QDRGRPELQAL
+538 DVHD
-549 SGRGPGSSDRG
+549 GPRD
-560 RRRAYG
+560 
-566 ALHPERDG
+566 HPE
-574 ARGRKA
+574 
-580 RASRGRAS
+580 
-588 SHERS
+588 
-593 CRQWPRRQ
+593 Q
-601 WAERQWAKRCR
+601 
-612 DPRRSPSRCRPPRS
+612 PPGII
-626 PPRATARHHPASGIS
+626 PP
-641 LTRSCPRT
+641 
-649 RASSIHWSCNPIEGG
+649 
-664 GYWIAR
+664 
-670 SSRAMTIS
+670 
-678 WKAAAST
+678 AA
-685 SRRAPG
+685 
-691 ERNRRPDQLA
+691 
-701 CAMAVGAGRMDSL
+701 
-714 PRHSEGRTGAD
+714 
-725 SAPYAGRPSG
+725 
-735 P
+735 

>member
-17 PSHYDADG
+17 PSHYDAAG

-43 YSLALGAATRQ
+43 YSLARGAAERQ

-61 IDVVAIDE
+61 IDVIAMDE

-74 RPRDIVKRIASNG
+74 RPRDIAKRIAKNG
-87 GLGLIGFVGVQ
+87 GVGLVGLIGVQ
-98 SNEFPRT
+98 SNEFPRA
-105 LDLARRFRAAGVQV
+105 LDIARPLRAAGVQV

-133 KETQVDI
+133 KDTQTDI
-140 KVAQELGVSI
+140 KVAQALGISI
-150 FAGEAEEGFD
+150 FAGEAEEGLD
-160 EVLQDAAKGELKPL
+160 EVLQDAARGELRDL
-174 YNHMKK
+174 YNHMKV
-180 ELPGIGNVPFPPFL
+180 LPGIGDVPSPPFL
-194 PVDFVNRTVG
+194 PVDFVKRTVG

-366 ESIRHDLEIIKKEL
+366 DSIRHDLEIIKKEL

-417 LEHVVTAHAKMTR
+417 LEHVVTGHAKMTK
-430 EEWQSAYRSA
+430 EEWQGAYRSA
-440 WDVFYTD
+440 WDIFYTD

-473 FSSAMKIENLHPLQW
+473 FSSAVKIEELHPLQW

-495 RKDRRPGFPIE
+495 RKDRRPGLPIE
-506 SPLSFYANYAA
+506 SPLSFYAGYAA
-517 ETSQEGHEAR
+517 ETARKAVKLVRRWRHLKSIVAKIETDPHAKSYQDDALIPVGEEDAEHMELYTQSETVR
-527 AALAASEEHRR
+527 AAV
-538 QDRGRPELQAL
+538 Q
-549 SGRGPGSSDRG
+549 
-560 RRRAYG
+560 
-566 ALHPERDG
+566 
-574 ARGRKA
+574 
-580 RASRGRAS
+580 
-588 SHERS
+588 HER
-593 CRQWPRRQ
+593 RVAGGP
-601 WAERQWAKRCR
+601 AKGHQPKVHAGNGLAGNGHK
-612 DPRRSPSRCRPPRS
+612 DSGLGD
-626 PPRATARHHPASGIS
+626 AAHHDAGHHDH
-641 LTRSCPRT
+641 
-649 RASSIHWSCNPIEGG
+649 AHE
-664 GYWIAR
+664 
-670 SSRAMTIS
+670 
-678 WKAAAST
+678 
-685 SRRAPG
+685 
-691 ERNRRPDQLA
+691 RRPDI
-701 CAMAVGAGRMDSL
+701 
-714 PRHSEGRTGAD
+714 
-725 SAPYAGRPSG
+725 APPA
-735 P
+735 

>member
-61 IDVVAIDE
+61 IDVAAIDE

-105 LDLARRFRAAGVQV
+105 LDLARRFRADGVQV

-160 EVLQDAAKGELKPL
+160 EVLHDAAKGELKPL

-351 MTFAGYILGFENDTP
+351 MTFAGYILGFPNDTP

-417 LEHVVTAHAKMTR
+417 LEHVVTAHAKMSK

-440 WDVFYTD
+440 WDIFYTD

-506 SPLSFYANYAA
+506 SPLTFYASY
-517 ETSQEGHEAR
+517 
-527 AALAASEEHRR
+527 ASETAAKATKLVRRWLHLKSIVAKIEADAAAKLYQDEALVPVTEEDAEHM
-538 QDRGRPELQAL
+538 ELYTQSESIRTAVQ
-549 SGRGPGSSDRG
+549 
-560 RRRAYG
+560 
-566 ALHPERDG
+566 
-574 ARGRKA
+574 
-580 RASRGRAS
+580 
-588 SHERS
+588 HERRVAGHLHTNAQAGNGHAVNGQNGNGLS
-593 CRQWPRRQ
+593 DAGTHAGHHHDAGHHDHHHEPR
-601 WAERQWAKRCR
+601 
-612 DPRRSPSRCRPPRS
+612 PGIIPP
-626 PPRATARHHPASGIS
+626 
-641 LTRSCPRT
+641 
-649 RASSIHWSCNPIEGG
+649 
-664 GYWIAR
+664 
-670 SSRAMTIS
+670 
-678 WKAAAST
+678 AA
-685 SRRAPG
+685 
-691 ERNRRPDQLA
+691 
-701 CAMAVGAGRMDSL
+701 
-714 PRHSEGRTGAD
+714 
-725 SAPYAGRPSG
+725 
-735 P
+735 

>member
-17 PSHYDADG
+17 PSHYDAAG

-43 YSLALGAATRQ
+43 YSLARGAAERQ

-61 IDVVAIDE
+61 IDVIAMDE

-74 RPRDIVKRIASNG
+74 RPRDIAKRIARNG
-87 GLGLIGFVGVQ
+87 GLGLVGLIGVQ
-98 SNEFPRT
+98 SNEFPRA
-105 LDLARRFRAAGVQV
+105 LDIARPLRAAGVQV

-133 KETQVDI
+133 KDTQTDI
-140 KVAQELGVSI
+140 KVAQALGISI
-150 FAGEAEEGFD
+150 FAGEAEEGLD
-160 EVLQDAAKGELKPL
+160 EVLQDAARGELRDL
-174 YNHMKK
+174 YNHMKV
-180 ELPGIGNVPFPPFL
+180 LPGIGDVPSPPFL
-194 PVDFVNRTVG
+194 PVDFVKRTVG

-366 ESIRHDLEIIKKEL
+366 DSIRHDLEIIKKEL

-400 ILYEK
+400 VLYEK

-417 LEHVVTAHAKMTR
+417 LEHVVTGHAKMTK
-430 EEWQSAYRSA
+430 EEWQGAYRSA
-440 WDVFYTD
+440 WDIFYTD

-473 FSSAMKIENLHPLQW
+473 FSSAVKIEELHPLQW

-495 RKDRRPGFPIE
+495 RKDRRPGLPIE
-506 SPLSFYANYAA
+506 SPLSFYAGYAA
-517 ETSQEGHEAR
+517 ETARKAVKLVRRWRHLKSIVAKIEADPHAKSYQDDALIPVGEEDAEHMELYTQSETVR
-527 AALAASEEHRR
+527 AAV
-538 QDRGRPELQAL
+538 Q
-549 SGRGPGSSDRG
+549 
-560 RRRAYG
+560 
-566 ALHPERDG
+566 
-574 ARGRKA
+574 
-580 RASRGRAS
+580 
-588 SHERS
+588 HER
-593 CRQWPRRQ
+593 RV
-601 WAERQWAKRCR
+601 AGG
-612 DPRRSPSRCRPPRS
+612 
-626 PPRATARHHPASGIS
+626 PANGHQPKVHAGNGHAGMAMPGTVI
-641 LTRSCPRT
+641 RT
-649 RASSIHWSCNPIEGG
+649 
-664 GYWIAR
+664 
-670 SSRAMTIS
+670 
-678 WKAAAST
+678 
-685 SRRAPG
+685 
-691 ERNRRPDQLA
+691 
-701 CAMAVGAGRMDSL
+701 MA
-714 PRHSEGRTGAD
+714 
-725 SAPYAGRPSG
+725 
-735 P
+735 

>member
-6 RGKRFQLILIK
+6 RGERFQLILIK
-17 PSHYDADG
+17 PSHYDTAG

-43 YSLALGAATRQ
+43 YSLARGAADRQ

-61 IDVVAIDE
+61 IDVIAIDE

-74 RPRDIVKRIASNG
+74 RPRDIAKRIARNG
-87 GLGLIGFVGVQ
+87 GLGLVGLIGVQ
-98 SNEFPRT
+98 SNEFPRA
-105 LDLARRFRAAGVQV
+105 LDIARPLRAAGVQV

-133 KETQVDI
+133 KDTQTDI
-140 KVAQELGVSI
+140 KVAQELGISI
-150 FAGEAEEGFD
+150 FAGEAEEGLD
-160 EVLQDAAKGELKPL
+160 EVLLDAARCELRPL
-174 YNHMKK
+174 YNHMK
-180 ELPGIGNVPFPPFL
+180 ELPGIGDVPSPPFL
-194 PVDFVNRTVG
+194 PVDFVKRTVG

-351 MTFAGYILGFENDTP
+351 MTFAGYILGFPNDTP

-400 ILYEK
+400 VLYEK

-417 LEHVVTAHAKMTR
+417 LEHVVTGHAKMTK
-430 EEWQSAYRSA
+430 EEWQGAYRSA
-440 WDVFYTD
+440 WDIFYTD

-473 FSSAMKIENLHPLQW
+473 FSSAVKIEELHPLQW

-495 RKDRRPGFPIE
+495 RKDRRPGLPLE
-506 SPLSFYANYAA
+506 SPLSFYASYAS
-517 ETSQEGHEAR
+517 ETARKAVKLARRWRHLKSIVTKIEADPHAKAYQDDALIPVGEEDSEHMELYTQSETVR
-527 AALAASEEHRR
+527 AAV
-538 QDRGRPELQAL
+538 
-549 SGRGPGSSDRG
+549 
-560 RRRAYG
+560 
-566 ALHPERDG
+566 
-574 ARGRKA
+574 K
-580 RASRGRAS
+580 
-588 SHERS
+588 HER
-593 CRQWPRRQ
+593 RVAGGPANGHQPKVH
-601 WAERQWAKRCR
+601 AGNGHAANDHK
-612 DPRRSPSRCRPPRS
+612 DNGLGD
-626 PPRATARHHPASGIS
+626 AAHHDAGHHDH
-641 LTRSCPRT
+641 
-649 RASSIHWSCNPIEGG
+649 AHE
-664 GYWIAR
+664 
-670 SSRAMTIS
+670 
-678 WKAAAST
+678 
-685 SRRAPG
+685 
-691 ERNRRPDQLA
+691 RRPDI
-701 CAMAVGAGRMDSL
+701 
-714 PRHSEGRTGAD
+714 
-725 SAPYAGRPSG
+725 APPAA
-735 P
+735 